1 MIRAAL
7 LASFLFAATV
17 FADGI
22 DKERL
27 ARIDDAVSA
36 SIKRGDCPGAVVLV
50 VHGDEVVYRKAFG
63 TRDGTTPMAADAV
76 FDLASITKP
85 VATATSVMVLIEQG
99 KLRLSDKVAKHW
111 PEFAA
116 NGKADVTVEQCLLHT
131 TGLTADNAIADYAGG
146 KQKAFANIAAL
157 KLEAPAGTR
166 FRYSDV
172 GFLVL
177 GELVERLGG
186 MPMNEFA
193 KKHVFDPLK
202 MGDSGYL
209 PAEELKK
216 RCAPTGKRNGQTISG
231 EVHDPRS
238 FAVGGVAG
246 HAGLFGTA
254 DDLARYCRML
264 LRGGELDGK
273 RVLGALTVKLFTE
286 GRSVPGGTRSP
297 GWDVDTSFTAQRGEL
312 FPAGDGFGHT
322 GFTGT
327 SVWVDPPSKTTIVI
341 LTNRTFLSEKASV
354 TELRR
359 QVGTIVAGSLTWNPE
374 RQRRGERV
382 NPVAGAP
389 GSKFTPVLTGL
400 DVLVR
405 DKFAPLKGRSV
416 ALVTNHTGRT
426 ATGESAID
434 LLHKAEGV
442 KMVALFSPEH
452 GIRGE
457 LDEKVG
463 DGKDEKT
470 GLPVYSLYGERRKPT
485 AEQLKGVDTIVY
497 DIQDIGCRFYTYI
510 STLGLVMEAAKE
522 AGVKVVVLDRPN
534 PIGGVRVEGPVR
546 DAGRESFV
554 AFHEIPLRHGLTVG
568 ELATL
573 FNSERKIGADLTVI
587 KCEGWK
593 RGDTFDRTGLPWR
606 NPSPNMRH
614 LTAAVLYPGIGILE
628 TTNVSVGRGT
638 ERPFEWFGA
647 PWIDGRKLAAE
658 LSKQN
663 LPGVRFVP
671 TSRKPV
677 SSTHKDKECGGVDV
691 IIDDWE
697 KVRPV
702 SLGIAV
708 AVTLRRLY
716 PDDWQTK
723 RYDTLLVHKATFDA
737 LNTGKSAAEL
747 EAAWVADLAKFAE
760 RRRTA
765 LLYPE

>member
-1 MIRAAL
+1 
-7 LASFLFAATV
+7 V
-17 FADGI
+17 
-22 DKERL
+22 
-27 ARIDDAVSA
+27 
-36 SIKRGDCPGAVVLV
+36 
-50 VHGDEVVYRKAFG
+50 
-63 TRDGTTPMAADAV
+63 
-76 FDLASITKP
+76 
-85 VATATSVMVLIEQG
+85 
-99 KLRLSDKVAKHW
+99 
-111 PEFAA
+111 
-116 NGKADVTVEQCLLHT
+116 
-131 TGLTADNAIADYAGG
+131 
-146 KQKAFANIAAL
+146 
-157 KLEAPAGTR
+157 
-166 FRYSDV
+166 
-172 GFLVL
+172 
-177 GELVERLGG
+177 
-186 MPMNEFA
+186 
-193 KKHVFDPLK
+193 
-202 MGDSGYL
+202 DSGYL
-209 PAEELKK
+209 PSEGLKS
-216 RCAPTGKRNGQTISG
+216 RCAPTGKRNGQSISG

-273 RVLGALTVKLFTE
+273 RVLSPLTVKLFTE
-286 GRSVPGGTRSP
+286 GRPVPPTGLRSP
-297 GWDVDTSFTAQRGEL
+297 GWDVDTSFSAQRGEL

-327 SVWVDPPSKTTIVI
+327 SIWIDPPSQTAIII
-341 LTNRTFLSEKASV
+341 LTNRTFIGEKASV

-359 QVGTIVAGSLTWNPE
+359 QVGTIVASAVPASGR
-374 RQRRGERV
+374 RQPAVSDR
-382 NPVAGAP
+382 PKKQPADAGR
-389 GSKFTPVLTGL
+389 SPVLTGL
-400 DVLVR
+400 DALVR

-416 ALVTNHTGRT
+416 ALLTNHTGRT
-426 ATGESAID
+426 ASGESAID
-434 LLHKAEGV
+434 LLHKADGM
-442 KMVALFSPEH
+442 KLVALFSPEH

-522 AGVKVVVLDRPN
+522 NGLKVVVLDRPN

-554 AFHEIPLRHGLTVG
+554 AYHELPLRHGLTVG

-573 FNSERKIGADLTVI
+573 FNSERKIGADLTVV

-614 LTAAVLYPGIGILE
+614 LTAAVLYPGIGMIE

-658 LSKQN
+658 LSTQN

-677 SSTHKDKECGGVDV
+677 SSTHKDKVCGGVDV

-702 SLGIAV
+702 SLGMAV
-708 AVTLRRLY
+708 AATLRKLY
-716 PDDWQTK
+716 PDDWQAK

-737 LNTGKSAAEL
+737 LTAGKTATEL
-747 EAAWVADLAKFAE
+747 EAGWAAGLAKFAE
-760 RRRTA
+760 RRKA
-765 LLYPE
+765 AQLYPE